1 LTPIVSHFLFLAFM
15 NNNFFTPRRILI
27 VIAVLLAAW
36 LVYPLVF
43 GKKKVREPEEVYVRL
58 DAAPANINVFLA
70 GGHAPSSYLSRQ
82 IFQTLGDLD
91 PKSLELK
98 PLLLQ
103 SIPSAR
109 QVQDG
114 PRKGQYA
121 YDFAIIPEAVWD
133 NGSPVTAHDVAFTLK
148 VVLHPN
154 LPSLFRGYLSQISGM
169 DIDPADPKK
178 FTVYLSSFYFLSLEA
193 LCSTPIFPAY
203 QYDANNRLTNMPL
216 ADFLDTA
223 KVKTLASS
231 AGMEAFVKEFS
242 EAKFANDPNAISG
255 SGSYRLEIMNEQG
268 AILVKK
274 LNWWGDKVAEQ
285 YPMLRTYPKKL
296 VYKVVKDDLAMENML
311 KSGELDLVGGSIN
324 PAKFLEWKATDSLA
338 ARYNFLT
345 LGYTLYNR
353 WMLNHKSP
361 VLADP
366 LVRKALTHIVDYD
379 YLINQVQRGMAVR
392 IAVPMPPNRPYY
404 NKNLT
409 PPDFNIA
416 KAKELLAQAGWSDT
430 DGDGFADKILNGK
443 KQTLSFKL
451 LAATSSKV
459 NELTANSLKETCK
472 QAGIDLQLVSA
483 DLSTMTADTQ
493 NGNYDSAI
501 LGVAI
506 FPGQIEYYQRFHSK
520 SLAPAGDNR
529 SNYVSAEADRLIEA
543 IRGELDVAKRNQD
556 YLKIQEVLYN
566 DLPEIPLFAPMQ
578 RIIVSNKFEQGIESE
593 NRPGYYEHFAKIK
606 E

>member
-1 LTPIVSHFLFLAFM
+1 M

-27 VIAVLLAAW
+27 AIAVLLAAW
-36 LVYPLVF
+36 LLYPLVF
-43 GKKKVREPEEVYVRL
+43 GKKKVHEPEEVHVRL
-58 DAAPANINVFLA
+58 DAAPANINVFLS
-70 GGHAPSSYLSRQ
+70 GGHAPSTYLSRQ

-91 PKSLELK
+91 PKTLEMK

-103 SIPSAR
+103 SIPTVR

-114 PRKGQYA
+114 PQKGQYA
-121 YDFAIIPEAVWD
+121 YDFAIIPEATWD
-133 NGSPVTAHDVAFTLK
+133 NGSPVTAQDVAFTLK
-148 VVLHPN
+148 VVFHPN
-154 LPSLFRGYLSQISGM
+154 LPALFRGYLTQMSGM

-178 FTVYLSSFYFLSLEA
+178 FTVYLNSFYMLSLET

-203 QYDANNRLTNMPL
+203 QYDANSRLTNIPL
-216 ADFLDTA
+216 ADFLDTSRIKA
-223 KVKTLASS
+223 LASDPN
-231 AGMEAFVKEFS
+231 MEAFVKDFS

-255 SGSYRLEIMNEQG
+255 SGAYRLEIMNEQG
-268 AILVKK
+268 AVLVKK
-274 LNWWGDKVAEQ
+274 QNWWGDKVAEQ
-285 YPMLRTYPKKL
+285 YPMLRVYPKKL

-324 PAKFLEWKATDSLA
+324 PAKFLEWKAVDSLA
-338 ARYNFLT
+338 ARYQFMT
-345 LGYTLYNR
+345 LGYTMYNR
-353 WMLNHKSP
+353 WLLNHKSP

-366 LVRKALTHIVDYD
+366 QVRKALTHVIDYD
-379 YLINQVQRGMAVR
+379 YLINQVQRGMAIR
-392 IAVPMPPNRPYY
+392 ISVPMPPNRPYY
-404 NKNLT
+404 NKSLAQ
-409 PPDFNIA
+409 PDFNIA
-416 KAKELLAQAGWSDT
+416 KAREILAQAGWIDT
-430 DGDGFADKILNGK
+430 DGDGFADKVLNGK
-443 KQTLSFKL
+443 KQPLSFRL

-472 QAGIDLQLVSA
+472 QAGIDLQLVPA
-483 DLSTMTADTQ
+483 DLSMMTNDTK

-501 LGVAI
+501 LGVSI
-506 FPGQIEYYQRFHSK
+506 FPGQVEYYQRFHSK

-543 IRGELDVAKRNQD
+543 IRVEPDAAKRNQD

-566 DLPEIPLFAPMQ
+566 DLPEIPLFAPLQ

-606 E
+606 ED